1 MSTYIKNTWQSGDLI
16 SAAKLNNIQNGIE
29 SANSKESE
37 NSSPVVFFNLE
48 DIINQAK
55 SEDGF
60 RLSVFTDLIQQD
72 KFIVILYN
80 DQNYQGSGPTYGS
93 FFFFFSFLDYSI
105 NSSYDNTY
113 IYFKSHGLPEA
124 STSIHTDIELILFFL
139 DSDYLASIDIRRWSY
154 DKNQDASYSETL
166 FSWPEQQLSQ

>member
-1 MSTYIKNTWQSGDLI
+1 MSYEKTIWADGDII
-16 SAAKLNNIQNGIE
+16 SAQRMNNIENGLAAVT
-29 SANSKESE
+29 SAGEGGGTD
-37 NSSPVVFFNLE
+37 SSPVVFFNLE

-60 RLSVFTDLIQQD
+60 RLSIFTDLIQQG

-80 DQNYQGSGPTYGS
+80 DQNYQGSYGS
-93 FFFFFSFLDYSI
+93 FFAQITFLDYSI
-105 NSSYDNTY
+105 NSSYGNTY

-124 STSIHTDIELILFFL
+124 STSIHTDIELTLFFL
-139 DSDYLASIDIRRWSY
+139 DSDYLTSIDIKRWSY
-154 DKNQDASYSETL
+154 DKNQDASYFDTL

>member
-1 MSTYIKNTWQSGDLI
+1 MSYEKTVWADGDII
-16 SAAKLNNIQNGIE
+16 SAQRMNNIENGIE
-29 SANSKESE
+29 NLSTNSGQTSF
-37 NSSPVVFFNLE
+37 PVVFFNLE

-60 RLSVFTDLIQQD
+60 RLSVFTDLIQQN
-72 KFIVILYN
+72 KSIVILYN

-93 FFFFFSFLDYSI
+93 FFAQIAFLDYSI

-113 IYFKSHGLPEA
+113 IYFKSYGSPEP
-124 STSIHTDIELILFFL
+124 STSIYKDIELTLFFL
-139 DSDYLASIDIRRWSY
+139 DSDYLTSIDIKRWIY
-154 DKNQDASYSETL
+154 DPGEDVAVSETL